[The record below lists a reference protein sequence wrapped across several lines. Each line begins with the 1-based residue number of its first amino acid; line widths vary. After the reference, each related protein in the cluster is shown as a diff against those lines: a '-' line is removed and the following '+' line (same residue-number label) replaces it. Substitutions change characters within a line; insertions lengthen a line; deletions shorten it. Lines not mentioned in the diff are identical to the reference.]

1 MTRKLVHVCLCI
13 EGALKQR
20 SITWLEDDNGNP
32 LSTKEAK
39 RLLREELAK
48 GKKYLVS
55 GNCDNFDAEGR
66 CMGHEIE
73 EAIA

>member
-1 MTRKLVHVCLCI
+1 MTRLTHLCVCI
-13 EGALKQR
+13 EGALRQK
-20 SITWLEDDNGNP
+20 SLTWLDDDNGNP
-32 LSTKEAK
+32 LSTRRAK

-55 GNCDNFDAEGR
+55 GNCDNVDADGR
-66 CMGHEIE
+66 CLGHDTE